1 MCYYSPSG
9 LLAAWQVRLFA
20 EERRINRQRVGSA
33 GRAGSVGTMD
43 TSQSLSPHA
52 HELPSLK
59 GTGLGGHTTYGSER
73 SGAGTALWVFRVFR
87 FF

>member
-1 MCYYSPSG
+1 MAGC
-9 LLAAWQVRLFA
+9 WQVRLFA

-33 GRAGSVGTMD
+33 GRAGSGGTMD

-59 GTGLGGHTTYGSER
+59 DPGTGGHTTYGSER
-73 SGAGTALWVFRVFR
+73 SGAGAMLPGSQGLGIVVQGWGRG
-87 FF
+87 